1 MMSVISLSKIK
12 EIVNKNNETHII
24 NLGKI
29 DKRLEGINIPIKVK
43 SLEETLRLKS
53 EHKLTREK
61 LTIMI
66 QPFTRMPKALKEV
79 VIQDGS
85 YKKGMTENTY
95 YQLIKLD
102 EDSAKLEK
110 MKFRERLFSIL
121 IHFDMDY
128 IVDEENKT
136 TMWKDAGIKPNDYNS
151 LVDLFSGII
160 QYDTHIE
167 LLETIIESIRNGQCT
182 EQEIDTAISLY
193 SFRKYLD
200 GLDEDERKTVMD
212 NLSKV
217 RELTQE
223 IEKNVNEEK

>member
-1 MMSVISLSKIK
+1 MSVISLSKIK

-136 TMWKDAGIKPNDYNS
+136 TMWKDAGIKPNDYNA

>member
-1 MMSVISLSKIK
+1 MSVISLSKIK

-136 TMWKDAGIKPNDYNS
+136 TMWKDAGIKPNDYNT

-167 LLETIIESIRNGQCT
+167 LLETIIDSIRNGQCT

>member
-1 MMSVISLSKIK
+1 MSVISLSKIK

-121 IHFDMDY
+121 IHFDMNY

-136 TMWKDAGIKPNDYNS
+136 TMWKDAGIKPNDYNA

>member
-1 MMSVISLSKIK
+1 MSVISLSKIK

-79 VIQDGS
+79 VIQDRS

>member
-1 MMSVISLSKIK
+1 MSVISLSKIK

-61 LTIMI
+61 LTSMI

>member
-1 MMSVISLSKIK
+1 MSVISLSKIK

-136 TMWKDAGIKPNDYNS
+136 TMWKDAEIKPNDYNA

>member
-1 MMSVISLSKIK
+1 MSVISLSKIK

-200 GLDEDERKTVMD
+200 GLDEDERKTVID

>member
-1 MMSVISLSKIK
+1 MSVISLSKIK

-128 IVDEENKT
+128 IIDEENKT

-182 EQEIDTAISLY
+182 DQEIDTAISLY

>member
-1 MMSVISLSKIK
+1 M
-12 EIVNKNNETHII
+12 
-24 NLGKI
+24 
-29 DKRLEGINIPIKVK
+29 EGINIPIKVK

>member
-1 MMSVISLSKIK
+1 MSVISLSKIK

-182 EQEIDTAISLY
+182 DQEIDTAISLY

>member
-1 MMSVISLSKIK
+1 MSVISLSKIK

-136 TMWKDAGIKPNDYNS
+136 TMWKDAGIKPNDYNA

-223 IEKNVNEEK
+223 IEKNVDEEK

>member
-1 MMSVISLSKIK
+1 MSVISLSKIK

-136 TMWKDAGIKPNDYNS
+136 TMWKDAGIKPNDYNA

-182 EQEIDTAISLY
+182 DQEIDTAISLY

>member
-1 MMSVISLSKIK
+1 
-12 EIVNKNNETHII
+12 
-24 NLGKI
+24 
-29 DKRLEGINIPIKVK
+29 
-43 SLEETLRLKS
+43 
-53 EHKLTREK
+53 
-61 LTIMI
+61 
-66 QPFTRMPKALKEV
+66 
-79 VIQDGS
+79 
-85 YKKGMTENTY
+85 
-95 YQLIKLD
+95 
-102 EDSAKLEK
+102 
-110 MKFRERLFSIL
+110 
-121 IHFDMDY
+121 MDY

-136 TMWKDAGIKPNDYNS
+136 TMWKDAGIKPNDYNA

>member
-1 MMSVISLSKIK
+1 MSVISLSKIK

-66 QPFTRMPKALKEV
+66 QPFTRMPKALKEA

-136 TMWKDAGIKPNDYNS
+136 TMWKDAGIKPNDYNA

>member
-1 MMSVISLSKIK
+1 MSVISLSKIK

>member
-1 MMSVISLSKIK
+1 MSVISLSKIK

-136 TMWKDAGIKPNDYNS
+136 TMWKDAGIKPNDYNT

>member
-1 MMSVISLSKIK
+1 MSVISLSKIK

-136 TMWKDAGIKPNDYNS
+136 TMWKDAGIKPNDYNA

-223 IEKNVNEEK
+223 IENNVNEEK

>member
-1 MMSVISLSKIK
+1 MSIISLNKIK

-43 SLEETLRLKS
+43 SLEETLKLKS
-53 EHKLTREK
+53 EHKLTKEK
-61 LTIMI
+61 LTIII
-66 QPFTRMPKALKEV
+66 QPFSRMPKALKEI
-79 VIQDGS
+79 VIQDGA
-85 YKKGMTENTY
+85 YRKGMTENTY
-95 YQLIKLD
+95 YQLVKLD

-110 MKFRERLFSIL
+110 MKFRERLFSVL

-136 TMWKDAGIKPNDYNS
+136 TMWKDAGIKPNDYNA

-212 NLSKV
+212 NLTKV
-217 RELTQE
+217 REITQE
-223 IEKNVNEEK
+223 IEKNVEEK